1 MAEHSVKKAGPQ
13 NCVSSLVLDWADLN
27 RVLVLSLPGFHDS
40 LLVVQIES
48 RLSMF

>member
-13 NCVSSLVLDWADLN
+13 NCVSSP
-27 RVLVLSLPGFHDS
+27 VLVLSLPGFHDS